1 MGRQEEL
8 QTVVATAM
16 NKRAMDGKVCKEC

>member
-1 MGRQEEL
+1 MGSQEEL
-8 QTVVATAM
+8 QTVVATAL